1 MYEFVV
7 RHFLACCS
15 QDAQGKETTVEI
27 NIADETVSAFGQ
39 DLLVYKMFA
48 VEVASD
54 LVVVSNEL
62 IHDLVLLYCLAWTSE
77 CKLLSRW

>member
-62 IHDLVLLYCLAWTSE
+62 IHDLVLLDCLAWTSE
-77 CKLLSRW
+77 CKFLSRW